1 MKRKAIERIKKGLQR
16 NSTIQ
21 ITVDSNCKFY
31 YTDEEGLPA
40 YYKSV
45 KKPRPNE
52 KVFLIWWA
60 DDNKAEFTITFAN
73 GSPFTRSQFNSNG
86 GFVKALVRQSPD
98 PIPYKYSVVYAA
110 GEEVCEDDPQ
120 IIIN

>member
-16 NSTIQ
+16 TSTIQ
-21 ITVDSNCKFY
+21 ITVDSNCRFY
-31 YTDEEGLPA
+31 YTDEQGLPA

-52 KVFLIWWA
+52 KVFIIWWS
-60 DDNKAEFTITFAN
+60 DDSTAEFTITFTN
-73 GSPFTRSQFNSNG
+73 GSPCTRPQFSSKG
-86 GFVKALVRQSPD
+86 GFVKALLRQNPD
-98 PIPYKYSVVYAA
+98 AIPYKYSVVYSAN
-110 GEEVCEDDPQ
+110 GEVCEDDPQ